1 MASEIKSVF
10 IDTNIFLRLILE
22 DVASQQAI
30 VKKIF
35 EDGAVGKINLNSS
48 VIVFFEIYWVLES
61 SCDVVGPDL
70 VEKLRQV
77 LKLTVKFERH
87 ELLSKSVESMPK
99 FGFDLED
106 SYNANYSGT
115 INVDKFITFDQK
127 LTKIIGK

>member
-1 MASEIKSVF
+1 MAGEIKSVF
-10 IDTNIFLRLILE
+10 VDTNVFLRLILE

-30 VKKIF
+30 VQKIF
-35 EDGAVGKINLNSS
+35 EDGALGKINLNSS
-48 VIVFFEIYWVLES
+48 IIVFFEIYWVLKS
-61 SCDVVGPDL
+61 SCDIAGVDL

-77 LKLTVKFERH
+77 LRLTVRFERH

-99 FGFDLED
+99 LGFDLED
-106 SYNANYSGT
+106 SYNANYSDT